1 MNKLTF
7 FTLAA
12 LLLAPLAALQ
22 AEVPMRGDDPAQK
35 GVFTIN
41 LSDKDPVSQYNVI
54 WDSPSK
60 DCHGSMPLGN
70 GDISLNAW
78 VEQSGELQFYIGKT
92 DSWEDNARLAKVG
105 KIRVSLDPKPV
116 IAPFRQELS
125 LADGTM
131 KVSYG
136 DGTELSLWVDA
147 NHPVIHVEVTGKR
160 KTTATATIEL
170 WRTRQ
175 ETLPSVECSDVMN
188 QAPAQEYKPTVVEPD
203 TILAGLQDRIGWHH
217 RNIKSVGPEQHS
229 RIQGMQ
235 DYKRADPL
243 LHRTFGALVTAA
255 NPKRIDD
262 THLQSAEGTEH
273 RFDIHVLT
281 KHPSS
286 AEEWLKAIS
295 ALADSTGRESFPS
308 RKNEHG
314 AWWREFWNRSWINAT
329 SPVPPAPAPL
339 NSLPLRVGVDQHGG
353 NKLAGE
359 TRNPVLPADV
369 AGPFTMEV
377 EVNPAAG
384 ATGRIFDKTTPG
396 GSDGFLV
403 DLLPGNTLRLIVGP
417 AAYSVKDA
425 IAAGEWSKV
434 RVDAAVTGW
443 RVSVNGKEVIKT
455 EARGGSQ
462 DDAED
467 DAAYLSQMFA
477 LQRFITACA
486 GRGAYPIKFNG
497 SIFTVPAAGRHGN
510 ADYRQWGPGYWWQ
523 NTRLPYISMCANGDF
538 EMMEPLWRMYVD
550 QNLPLN
556 KYRTKKYFGHDEAA
570 YYVECIQF
578 WGDVFLETYGWTP
591 VEQREDKLQASGW
604 HKWEWVAGPEL
615 VWMMLEAYDYT
626 GDKAL
631 LQKRIMPAASAVM
644 RFFENYYKTNTAG
657 QLVMHPSQALETWW
671 DCTDPMPEV
680 AGLRAITERL
690 LALPDSV
697 TPKESREYWTSIL
710 AKLPP
715 LPVRDT
721 PSGRAL
727 APAGK
732 FDKKNNFENPELYAV
747 FPFRLCSFEKE
758 NRVLGVNAM
767 KHRWDSGNSGWWQD
781 DIFAAYLGLADEA
794 RRGLVERARNS
805 DKGSRF
811 PAFWG
816 PNFDWVPDQDHG
828 GVMMKTFQSMLL
840 QTEGD
845 KIFLLPAWPRN
856 WDVSFK
862 LHAPKTTVIEGRVR
876 NGKLV
881 DMKVTPA
888 SRRKNVVVIEPQ

>member
-1 MNKLTF
+1 MKHINKGIHTF

-12 LLLAPLAALQ
+12 LLLAPLSALQ
-22 AEVPMRGDDPAQK
+22 AEVPMRGDDPAQT
-35 GVFTIN
+35 GDFTIN
-41 LSDKDPVSQYNVI
+41 LSDKDPVNQYNVI

-116 IAPFRQELS
+116 ITPFRQKLS

-175 ETLPSVECSDVMN
+175 ETLPSLECSDVMN
-188 QAPAQEYKPTVVEPD
+188 QAPPQEYKPTVVEPD
-203 TILAGLQDRIGWHH
+203 TILAGLQDRIGWYH

-295 ALADSTGRESFPS
+295 ALADSTGRESFQS

-339 NSLPLRVGVDQHGG
+339 NSLPLRVGVDQH
-353 NKLAGE
+353 
-359 TRNPVLPADV
+359 
-369 AGPFTMEV
+369 
-377 EVNPAAG
+377 
-384 ATGRIFDKTTPG
+384 
-396 GSDGFLV
+396 
-403 DLLPGNTLRLIVGP
+403 
-417 AAYSVKDA
+417 
-425 IAAGEWSKV
+425 
-434 RVDAAVTGW
+434 
-443 RVSVNGKEVIKT
+443 
-455 EARGGSQ
+455 
-462 DDAED
+462 D

-497 SIFTVPAAGRHGN
+497 SIFTVPAAGRPGN

-767 KHRWDSGNSGWWQD
+767 KHRWDRGNSGWWQD
-781 DIFAAYLGLADEA
+781 DIFAAYLGLTDEA

-828 GVMMKTFQSMLL
+828 GVMMKAFQSMLL